1 MAMRYV
7 MKFGGT
13 SVANGGY
20 VRIADILEE
29 FRPEHDIV
37 VVVSAIKG
45 VTDRLLE
52 VTKVAE
58 KGDEE
63 GVNDF
68 IIWMKELHREEAKKA
83 MGSLPLEL
91 DEALSRA
98 DKELEHVL
106 YGILHLREATPR
118 SIDYVASFGEKYSAL
133 ILSAVLNARGL
144 KSKPFTGGEAG
155 ITTDDAY
162 GEATPLMAM
171 TEARVR
177 ERVLP
182 LLKKGYIPV
191 IGGFAGMTQSGITT
205 TLGRGGS
212 DYTATILGVTLP
224 ADEVWIWSDVNGM
237 MTADPKIVP
246 SAITI
251 PELTFEEALE
261 MSAFGAK
268 ALHPRALEPVY
279 ERGLPVRIKNTFNPE
294 HPGTL
299 ITSRPKSK
307 FPSVVKTVSLIKDV
321 GMITVSG
328 ASMVGKPG
336 TAAKIFSTLAKAGI
350 NIMMIS
356 QSVSESN
363 VSMVIRRANLERAYS
378 ALEVEML
385 GRVVKDIEMED
396 DVSVVAAVGEGMKG
410 TPGVAARM
418 FRAVADEGVNIR
430 MIAQGSSELNISFV
444 VKEEDGEKAVRAVHR
459 EFIERA
465 FGK

>member
-1 MAMRYV
+1 

-20 VRIADILEE
+20 VRIADILQS
-29 FRPEHDIV
+29 FTSEHEV
-37 VVVSAIKG
+37 VAVVSAIKG

-52 VTKVAE
+52 ITKAAE
-58 KGDEE
+58 KGDEQA
-63 GVNDF
+63 VNDF
-68 IIWMKELHREEAKKA
+68 IVWMKELHREEAKRA
-83 MGSLPLEL
+83 IGSLPLEL

-98 DKELEHVL
+98 DHELEHVL

-118 SIDYVASFGEKYSAL
+118 SVDYVASFGEKYSAL
-133 ILSAVLNARGL
+133 ILSAVLN
-144 KSKPFTGGEAG
+144 SKGIRSKAFSGGEAG

-162 GEATPLMAM
+162 GEASPLMAI

-177 ERVLP
+177 ERILP
-182 LLKKGYIPV
+182 MLKRGYLPV
-191 IGGFAGMTQSGITT
+191 VGGYAGMTQSGIIT

-224 ADEVWIWSDVNGM
+224 ADEVWIWSDVNGL
-237 MTADPKIVP
+237 MTADPRIVP
-246 SAITI
+246 SAMTI

-279 ERGLPVRIKNTFNPE
+279 ERGLPVRIKNTFDPD

-299 ITSRPKSK
+299 ITSKPKER
-307 FPSVVKTVSLIKDV
+307 FPSVVKAVSLIRDV

-336 TAAKIFSTLAKAGI
+336 TAAKIFSTLARAGI

-356 QSVSESN
+356 QSISESN
-363 VSMVIRRANLERAYS
+363 VSMVIRRARLERAYS

-385 GRVVKDIEMED
+385 GRTVKDIEMED

-418 FRAVADEGVNIR
+418 FRAVADAGVNIR
-430 MIAQGSSELNISFV
+430 MIAQGSSELNVSFV

-459 EFIERA
+459 EFVEKA